1 MLIVARALQIA
12 TEATRL
18 FAWVRNIARLR
29 NMSSLPTPELTPGR
43 KVRITQEITAR
54 HYSFSTPVEGT
65 ILRVE
70 RRPTGSWFAHGESDK
85 LWLDR
90 IVLQKADGE
99 ISTFSLDEHTSI
111 TELED

>member
-1 MLIVARALQIA
+1 
-12 TEATRL
+12 
-18 FAWVRNIARLR
+18 
-29 NMSSLPTPELTPGR
+29 MSSEPSSAIALGR

-65 ILRVE
+65 IVRIE
-70 RRPTGSWFAHGESDK
+70 RKPTGSWFAHGESDK

-99 ISTFSLDEHTSI
+99 ISTISLDEHTSI
-111 TELED
+111 TPLD